1 MIALVIFEMRNTI
14 IVSRGRG
21 GVRGGLEEG
30 AKYSEGK
37 EDKKKKIPMKLVCVD
52 VIGSVNYQNLL
63 KLRYI
68 QTINISSHLYI
79 YIYIFFFS
87 IVNTYT
93 PVGFDWWPHHLH
105 LPKLVRGSI
114 IWAKTPSPFQVINLY
129 KYSKEEVEP

>member
-21 GVRGGLEEG
+21 RVRGGLEEG

-68 QTINISSHLYI
+68 
-79 YIYIFFFS
+79 
-87 IVNTYT
+87 
-93 PVGFDWWPHHLH
+93 
-105 LPKLVRGSI
+105 
-114 IWAKTPSPFQVINLY
+114 
-129 KYSKEEVEP
+129 